1 MSPPSPPRRASLLS
15 DDLLQ
20 HLIAVGQVDVLVGLP
35 TLDNASTVGPVL
47 LSVHEAIARA
57 FARTR
62 VALLNSDGGSQDG
75 TQDALRS
82 ASAGSAD
89 LLLASHSLR
98 TMHRVVA
105 PFHGLPGRRTAL
117 HTIFAAADLLQARA
131 VAIVDPSTVDPSP
144 DVLAALVREV
154 LDRGAD
160 FVGQAPARHP
170 REGPLL
176 TQCVRPMLGALLGAS
191 FDDPLG
197 QQFALSGAF
206 VTRALAQPIWDD
218 EPMRAGIDL
227 ALHADALA
235 GGFRTAQL
243 QTRTRARV
251 PHPARP
257 GVRETVQ
264 QIVRAL
270 WVLLGHHEEAW
281 LNGAVAAPPRPVPL
295 ETAEAASPPWDA
307 TPLER
312 TFREGVHQ
320 LDGIWRDLLSPAAVA
335 ALESAVL
342 RQPAGLGVDDW
353 TDIVIDFC
361 VAWRTGRFTADQ
373 LAGAFVPVYFG
384 RLAEFVRDTE
394 ALGPSGAAEHLD
406 RVSRAFATARP
417 ALVARWAAARAS
429 GEHR

>member
-1 MSPPSPPRRASLLS
+1 MPPPPSPRRASLLS

-20 HLIAVGQVDVLVGLP
+20 HLIAVGQVDVVVGLP
-35 TLDNASTVGPVL
+35 TLDNASTVGPVVL
-47 LSVHEAIARA
+47 AVHEAIARA
-57 FARTR
+57 FPRTR

-75 TQDALRS
+75 TQDALRR
-82 ASAGSAD
+82 ASTGSAD
-89 LLLASHSLR
+89 LLLASHTLR
-98 TMHRVVA
+98 TMHRVVS
-105 PFHGLPGRRTAL
+105 PFHGLPGRRAAL
-117 HTIFAAADLLQARA
+117 HTIFTAADLLQARA
-131 VAIVDPSTVDPSP
+131 VAIVDPATVDPSA
-144 DVLAALVREV
+144 DVLATLMREV

-160 FVGQAPARHP
+160 FVGQVPARHP

-176 TQCVRPMLGALLGAS
+176 TQLVRPVLGALLGAS

-206 VTRALAQPIWDD
+206 VAHALAQPIWDH
-218 EPMRAGIDL
+218 EAMRAGIDL

-235 GGFRTAQL
+235 AGFGTAQL
-243 QTRTRARV
+243 ETRARPRV

-270 WVLLGHHEEAW
+270 WALLGRHELIW
-281 LNGAVAAPPRPVPL
+281 LNGPGAASPRPVPL
-295 ETAEAASPPWDA
+295 ETGEAVSPAWDA
-307 TPLER
+307 PALER

-320 LDGIWRDLLSPAAVA
+320 LDGIWRDVLPSASVA
-335 ALESAVL
+335 ALEAAAL
-342 RQPAGLGVDDW
+342 RQPAGLGIDDW
-353 TDIVIDFC
+353 TELVFDFC

-384 RLAEFVRDTE
+384 RLAGFVRDTD
-394 ALGPSGAAEHLD
+394 ALDPRLVAEHLD
-406 RVSRAFATARP
+406 RVNRAFEAATP
-417 ALVARWAAARAS
+417 TLVARWTATRAS